1 MKEKGWRPF
10 WAALLAALLVRASST
25 GREEVVFSPEDR
37 EGAGKAAVARANE
50 LLAKEAAPELPL
62 GDGVVANLLNK
73 VAAGVSAFAQGTA
86 MLAVS
91 EETRDISGGFILK
104 DGRIEVNCTFDA
116 LVRAEREQTAGEVA
130 KLLFPEYYESYDE
143 IGPAH
148 IFELNL
154 TGEGFRARQC
164 FKEGVIL
171 LNAYDE
177 IFPQACVEE
186 SAEVL
191 IPMAWNRLYA
201 ACGLSPEA
209 RAAYETYVR
218 EQSGKVLTILLKKRE
233 LKPLHFFFE
242 KGYGRKKQIEDAVAI
257 ASHEEWM
264 EGVASLIAWKRQLFA
279 EPEKTADVKSRYSF
293 EEF

>member
-1 MKEKGWRPF
+1 MNGIDKITQRIGADTQAEIDRILADAAAQAEAAADKFRTQAEAEDRDLLAKRAAAEREERLVSAAQMEARKTLLTAKQEMVERAYQRALEKLRSLPQEQYVE
-10 WAALLAALLVRASST
+10 LLAALLVRASST

-130 KLLFPEYYESYDE
+130 KLLFPE
-143 IGPAH
+143 A
-148 IFELNL
+148 
-154 TGEGFRARQC
+154 
-164 FKEGVIL
+164 
-171 LNAYDE
+171 
-177 IFPQACVEE
+177 
-186 SAEVL
+186 
-191 IPMAWNRLYA
+191 
-201 ACGLSPEA
+201 
-209 RAAYETYVR
+209 
-218 EQSGKVLTILLKKRE
+218 
-233 LKPLHFFFE
+233 
-242 KGYGRKKQIEDAVAI
+242 
-257 ASHEEWM
+257 
-264 EGVASLIAWKRQLFA
+264 
-279 EPEKTADVKSRYSF
+279 
-293 EEF
+293 

>member
-1 MKEKGWRPF
+1 MNGIDKITQRIGADTQAEIDRILAD
-10 WAALLAALLVRASST
+10 AAAQAEAAADKFRTQAEAEDRDLLAKSERAAAEREERLVSAAQMEARKTLLTAKQEMVERAYQRALEQYVELLAALLVRASST

-130 KLLFPEYYESYDE
+130 KLLFPE
-143 IGPAH
+143 A
-148 IFELNL
+148 
-154 TGEGFRARQC
+154 
-164 FKEGVIL
+164 
-171 LNAYDE
+171 
-177 IFPQACVEE
+177 
-186 SAEVL
+186 
-191 IPMAWNRLYA
+191 
-201 ACGLSPEA
+201 
-209 RAAYETYVR
+209 
-218 EQSGKVLTILLKKRE
+218 
-233 LKPLHFFFE
+233 
-242 KGYGRKKQIEDAVAI
+242 
-257 ASHEEWM
+257 
-264 EGVASLIAWKRQLFA
+264 
-279 EPEKTADVKSRYSF
+279 
-293 EEF
+293 